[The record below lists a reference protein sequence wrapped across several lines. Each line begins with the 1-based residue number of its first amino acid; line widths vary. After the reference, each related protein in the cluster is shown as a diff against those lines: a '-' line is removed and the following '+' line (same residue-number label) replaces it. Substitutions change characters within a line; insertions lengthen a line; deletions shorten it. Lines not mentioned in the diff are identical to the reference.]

1 MMDRQ
6 RFFWMSMAAVLALA
20 LSARATTIVHMNM
33 EELTNSAQLVARGKC
48 VASEARMDG
57 GMIWT
62 FTTFEVS
69 ETLKGNAA
77 RQITVRLLGGKVGH
91 MKSTVDGV
99 PQFRPGEEVF
109 LFLEPTREG
118 DLSVTAWVQ
127 GTFRVRADPQTG
139 KESVTQDS
147 AAFATFDPAT
157 RQFKSSGVR
166 NMPIETFRLRV
177 REAVERQ
184 RTGRQP

>member
-1 MMDRQ
+1 MV
-6 RFFWMSMAAVLALA
+6 AVLCLG
-20 LSARATTIVHMNM
+20 LSAGATTIVKMNLD
-33 EELTNSAQLVARGKC
+33 ELTDAAHVVARGKC

-57 GMIWT
+57 GYIWT

-77 RQITVRLLGGKVGH
+77 REITVRLLGGKVGH
-91 MKSTVDGV
+91 MKATVDGV

-118 DLSVTAWVQ
+118 DLSVTSWVQ
-127 GTFRVRADPQTG
+127 GTFRVRPDPQTG
-139 KESVTQDS
+139 QETVTQDS
-147 AAFATFDPAT
+147 AAFAVFDPAT
-157 RQFKSSGVR
+157 RQFKPSGAR
-166 NMPIETFRLRV
+166 HMPIEMFRQRV

-184 RTGRQP
+184 RKGQQP

>member
-1 MMDRQ
+1 MRRR
-6 RFFWMSMAAVLALA
+6 RFFWIPMAAALCLA
-20 LSARATTIVHMNM
+20 LSAAATTIVKMDLD
-33 EELTNSAQLVARGKC
+33 ELTSAAHVVARGKC
-48 VASEARMDG
+48 LSSEARMDG
-57 GMIWT
+57 GYIWT
-62 FTTFEVS
+62 FSTFEVS
-69 ETLKGNAA
+69 ETLKGNAG

-99 PQFRPGEEVF
+99 PQFQPGEDVF

-118 DLSVTAWVQ
+118 DLTVTSWVQ

-147 AAFATFDPAT
+147 AAHAVYDPTT
-157 RQFKSSGVR
+157 RQFKASGVR
-166 NMPIETFRLRV
+166 HMPVETFRLRV

-184 RTGRQP
+184 RTGRLQ